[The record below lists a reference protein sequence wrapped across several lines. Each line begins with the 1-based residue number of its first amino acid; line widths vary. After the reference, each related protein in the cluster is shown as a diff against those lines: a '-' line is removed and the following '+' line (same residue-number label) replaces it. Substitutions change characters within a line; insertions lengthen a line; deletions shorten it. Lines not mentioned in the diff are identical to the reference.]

1 MTLSLAPNMVFTA
14 GAVDN
19 AWPEAN
25 FTGEATVTLSENMT
39 GAAAVTVGDGAV
51 LTIEGKGHSITDFTG
66 TLFTVEE
73 GGKLVLDDVTISGG
87 TGCDNG
93 AVLVKD
99 GGLLDLG
106 YNDQKVRT
114 APSITGSTAK
124 NLVVEENATVRLNAE
139 VTKRIGVSYA
149 GDMNQTSPKSL
160 IVGGRYAIQSS
171 DMAADKISLDNAA
184 GLELVLKNDNIVV
197 HPQKAKVLY
206 WYPENLFGSG
216 EGGTANNGHHL
227 LAFGSLSGRSWDRF
241 AERNAAVTKVIG
253 TSAAPASFIS
263 NPAISGDLEQF
274 DFIYIVPA
282 VINRITQN
290 AAEISALRTYLDKGG
305 RIFI

>member
-51 LTIEGKGHSITDFTG
+51 L
-66 TLFTVEE
+66 
-73 GGKLVLDDVTISGG
+73 
-87 TGCDNG
+87 
-93 AVLVKD
+93 VKD

-139 VTKRIGVSYA
+139 ATKRIGVSYA
-149 GDMNQTSPKSL
+149 GNMNQTSPKSL

-206 WYPENLFGSG
+206 WYPENLFESG

-227 LAFGSLSGRSWDRF
+227 LAL
-241 AERNAAVTKVIG
+241 AA
-253 TSAAPASFIS
+253 
-263 NPAISGDLEQF
+263 
-274 DFIYIVPA
+274 
-282 VINRITQN
+282 
-290 AAEISALRTYLDKGG
+290 
-305 RIFI
+305 